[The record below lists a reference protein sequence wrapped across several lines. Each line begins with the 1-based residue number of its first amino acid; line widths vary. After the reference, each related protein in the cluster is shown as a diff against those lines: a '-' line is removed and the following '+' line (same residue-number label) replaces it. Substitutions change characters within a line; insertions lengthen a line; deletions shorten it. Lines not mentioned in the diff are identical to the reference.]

1 VRNLSLALAALLAAA
16 PCALAA
22 EPPTPAPAQAAAVT
36 PGAIVAHAP
45 AADWRRIDPND
56 LLVIDLAKGGRVV
69 IQLAESFAPAHVANI
84 RALARAHWYDGLWIE
99 RVQDNYV
106 VQWGDP
112 DGTKPL
118 PDTIQ
123 KSVPAEYERPSA
135 DLALDVLPYRDTFA
149 DKVGFVGGWPV
160 AESDG
165 QAWLTH
171 CYGMVGVGRDLN
183 PDTGTGAELY
193 AVIGHAPR
201 ALDRNIAVVGRVLA
215 GMELMTALPRGTGD
229 LGVYTD
235 PSQRSQITQ
244 VRLAADLP
252 PTEQPAFE
260 RLKTDSDS
268 FRAWVHARANRQDSF
283 FLKPAGAV
291 DLCNALPPV
300 RAVSGG

>member
-1 VRNLSLALAALLAAA
+1 M
-16 PCALAA
+16 AA
-22 EPPTPAPAQAAAVT
+22 EPPAPPAAQGPVT

-45 AADWRRIDPND
+45 PTDWRRIDAND

-69 IQLAESFAPAHVANI
+69 IQLAEPFAPAHVANI

-118 PDTIQ
+118 PDAIQ
-123 KSVPAEYERPSA
+123 KSVPAEYERPAA
-135 DLALDVLPYRDTFA
+135 DLALDALPYRDTFA

-201 ALDRNIAVVGRVLA
+201 ALDRNIAVVGRVLM
-215 GMELMTALPRGTGD
+215 GMDLLTALPRGTGD

-235 PSQRSQITQ
+235 PAQRTEIRQ
-244 VRLAADLP
+244 VRIAADLP
-252 PTEQPAFE
+252 PAEQPTFE
-260 RLKTDSDS
+260 RLRTDSSS

-300 RAVSGG
+300 RAASGG